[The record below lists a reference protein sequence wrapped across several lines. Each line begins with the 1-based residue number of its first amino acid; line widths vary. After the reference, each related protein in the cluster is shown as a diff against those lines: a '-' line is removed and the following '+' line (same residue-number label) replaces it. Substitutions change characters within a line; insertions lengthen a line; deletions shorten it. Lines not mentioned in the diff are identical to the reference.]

1 MSTETNSSARII
13 IRPCGACR
21 YLRKKCLDNCI
32 FAPYFNSDQGTA
44 NFASIH
50 KIFGASNVTK
60 LLTNIPIDKR
70 PEAVRTLNYEAYAR
84 LQDPIYGCVSQIF
97 GLQNQVINLQREN
110 AWLQAQVARQPPP
123 LQPPQQPYQHQPH
136 QQPPQ
141 YSLSMSDYPLVGG
154 ATYDMAP
161 LFEFDPNIGS
171 SQQQDSWAANQQPF
185 HDDHNTFAGVPV
197 GGGDGGGGEELLMRN
212 QRGRKR
218 SAPSMPPGTN

>member
-21 YLRKKCLDNCI
+21 YLQKKCLNNCI
-32 FAPYFNSDQGTA
+32 FAPYFDSDQGTA

-50 KIFGASNVTK
+50 KKFGASNVTK
-60 LLTNIPIDKR
+60 LLTNIPIDR
-70 PEAVRTLNYEAYAR
+70 QPEAVRTLNYEAHSR

-97 GLQNQVINLQREN
+97 GLQNQN

-123 LQPPQQPYQHQPH
+123 QQPPQQQP
-136 QQPPQ
+136 QS
-141 YSLSMSDYPLVGG
+141 SLSMSDYPLVGG

-171 SQQQDSWAANQQPF
+171 SHQQQNRTHSP
-185 HDDHNTFAGVPV
+185 
-197 GGGDGGGGEELLMRN
+197 ELR
-212 QRGRKR
+212 
-218 SAPSMPPGTN
+218 